1 MTEQKLNIVDF
12 YIFCKIVLTFMLVN
26 SKMISIKVNGG
37 DRMNV
42 SDQIIQMAR
51 ENNGIVTTADVTKNG
66 ILRGNLKNLVD
77 SGKLEKTA
85 RGVYILPEIWE
96 DEFVNLQARFRKG
109 VFSNETALFLWD
121 LTDRTPN
128 RYYMTFPGNY
138 NLTNAKKEGVICSAV
153 KKEWYTDGMVQVK
166 SPGGNIVT
174 VYSMERTL
182 CDILRKKRK
191 VDVGV
196 ATEAFKRYVANKNK
210 NIPLLSEYAIKFRV
224 EDVVRKYLEVLI

>member
-1 MTEQKLNIVDF
+1 
-12 YIFCKIVLTFMLVN
+12 MLIN
-26 SKMISIKVNGG
+26 SKIISIKVNGG

-66 ILRGNLKNLVD
+66 ILRGNLKSLVA

-96 DEFVNLQARFRKG
+96 DEFVNLQVRFRKG

-128 RYYMTFPGNY
+128 QYYMTFPGTY
-138 NLTNAKKEGVICSAV
+138 NLTNAKKEGVICSVV
-153 KKEWYTDGMVQVK
+153 KKEWHTEGMVQAK
-166 SPGGNIVT
+166 SPAGNIVT

-182 CDILRKKRK
+182 CDILQKRRK
-191 VDVGV
+191 VDIGV
-196 ATEAFKRYVANKNK
+196 TTEAFKRYIARKDK
-210 NIPLLSEYAIKFRV
+210 NIPLLSEYAKKFRV
-224 EDVVRKYLEVLI
+224 EATVRKYLEVLI